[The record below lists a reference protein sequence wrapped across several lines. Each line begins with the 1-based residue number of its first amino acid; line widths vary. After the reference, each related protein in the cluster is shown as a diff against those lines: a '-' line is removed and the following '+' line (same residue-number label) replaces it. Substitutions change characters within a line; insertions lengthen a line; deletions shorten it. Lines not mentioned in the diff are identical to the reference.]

1 MIYGGGMERFGGNEL
16 GTGSRKFGGRAAR
29 GGGSITFTVKSLFPP
44 TEMVSLSQGAVN
56 QHSAVILSHFHW
68 CSFSDLGG
76 HRQIHGVNPD
86 NASE

>member
-1 MIYGGGMERFGGNEL
+1 MIYGGNGKIWGGNEL

-29 GGGSITFTVKSLFPP
+29 GGGSITFTVKSLFP
-44 TEMVSLSQGAVN
+44 TDMVSLSQGAVN
-56 QHSAVILSHFHW
+56 QRSAVILSHFHW